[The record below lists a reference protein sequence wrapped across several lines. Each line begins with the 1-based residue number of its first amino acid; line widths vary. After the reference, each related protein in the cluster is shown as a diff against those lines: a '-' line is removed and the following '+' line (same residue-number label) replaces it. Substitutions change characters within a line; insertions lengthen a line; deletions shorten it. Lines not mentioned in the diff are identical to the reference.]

1 MPDIMQTGPVG
12 LKGLKGVR
20 QGFEKLAGES
30 AESIATGNMPLA
42 ERPVGMELAQ
52 HGYGDSVYD
61 QEATSMYDV
70 ENLDDFRGRAQ
81 SGIMQIGNGLI
92 KMATTAATTFLDGT
106 LGLLWGLG
114 TGIANTFS
122 DDPDTT
128 FINGLWNNDFN
139 RAMSDIQDKME
150 EIAPNYYTDLQ
161 RNSSWNTAANILSA
175 NFLGDKLLKNAG
187 FTIGALAAASVP
199 GFNMGWLGRG
209 VAALGKGTQAAQ
221 KAGVFAS
228 RAAQTLV
235 SANSEASIEAINAVK
250 EGQKT
255 AFANIEKLSLEA
267 QQDAQMEYED
277 NLLNGMSQSE
287 AQKIYQNRLLDI
299 DKQAKLGKSEAEKQL
314 RDIGNTV
321 WGLNMGVL
329 SVSNTLEFS
338 RILKGGYKP
347 QKMLNDFNVRKLV
360 AGQETNDLRE
370 VGRAAVRGDLELVND
385 AINPASK
392 RGIADMALRTGRNI
406 LSEGTEELVQ
416 NVISNTGKTQAQAKL
431 QQWADD
437 SYRSDREKY
446 SLFANSIDP
455 NITTDLIDYTKA
467 AAKTWNDQFGSI
479 SSPGWEEFVLGG
491 LTGALGTVGIKR
503 NETGSVKLGWQGGWW
518 DAMQETK
525 QNYAETQAIVDS
537 VNDML
542 GSDKFRQKARQAAVA
557 LAMTNDMD
565 MAIQNGD
572 VLKFK
577 NAELGAIVNN
587 ALEFRNQGLL
597 DAYKGMFEE
606 LSKNVSDDDIQ
617 QIKNQLKDVV
627 DKESSLDLK
636 TNDEIRAEVQ
646 DKAKSTLDK
655 IDKTI
660 EVYDDE
666 MSTHYD
672 AFAKESTLLAP
683 AAIEDVTHL
692 RTLYNDLLRRKA
704 ELEQERDAHVN
715 DLNNKQ
721 YEQSI
726 KEVDKEIAKVKEFY
740 DNAVN
745 NPKDYIEYLKGEII
759 KANKNQRAKDEKK
772 TIEGYHM
779 AEDLQGA
786 ADILFYSIANKGN
799 QEAMNIL
806 NDAISKAEGKNKDLL
821 KQLSPFIA
829 QVQGVGE
836 VVKKEA
842 NRLGLDENDLGKYI
856 DAAISNVA
864 LRMSEK
870 PEAFSLSQ
878 AINDIVDSFEGMPIR
893 SQEDADYILV
903 TSAALNNIATEVSK
917 IKDVQDVKRPEPK
930 KETKQREVPDITP
943 DDLTGEKAAPEDLS
957 NVEDISLGTEPSN
970 KQVSEQPA
978 ANPKVMELPSDL
990 STISDFE
997 LQKLDDQYKA
1007 QTQSNSGLSFE
1018 DRNKAAANHGK
1029 IFSEQQRRK
1038 AAADTSSSTGDN
1050 LQNTEVTPNRKENKG
1065 KKAQTF
1071 AVGDK
1076 VLIPATTSDSTD
1088 SSISPLIKDGK
1099 IEATVTGVTKD
1110 GSVSVQYGNNNSVHA
1125 DVRADKVIKQT
1136 LPESPSNTQL
1146 IEDTKKKIESLE
1158 AESKQLNEE
1167 AKNEELPVTATQKE
1181 AEAARKTAEAEAAKK
1196 QLEEL
1201 ENRNE
1206 TLNEEEVA
1214 EERGNLGV
1222 DTGETKSLSFKGITY
1237 ETYDEISKH
1246 NAELITTYKDQID
1259 AFKNQ
1264 MKSIF
1269 GERFDIE
1276 SIVNN
1281 ALGRLSQAFASD
1293 NGRIP
1298 IKYIQAKEAPE
1309 HIFLG
1314 VAMTAPVKKAVEDIL
1329 KNMPDLSGHVIN
1341 IDGREFFVAGLLY
1354 RGWDTNDS
1362 KNIEALRAQYKFI
1375 KDELDKAA
1383 KNSKGNF
1390 TVLENLKNFIYD
1402 MSGGD
1407 FVTSFGKDDTGD
1419 VNLKTLLDNPVRN
1432 PHGMKPSTI
1441 KWAVVEGQKEEPDS
1455 YHMKYINVSK
1465 GDRVLQLTDKH
1476 TGAVYMYIEA
1486 GDGRLIPTR
1495 ITQQSWNDRSN
1506 FLNTESEY
1514 WKQLSN
1520 AIEALLAPDVALSDR
1535 VVAISKLR
1543 DFLQFRG
1550 EEGNLYLQT
1559 DQTKNDYNTLKAAR
1573 KNGDTLEKH
1582 NEVIKFDENYDPAAA
1597 REILERML
1605 DFVNPLFNLRVT
1617 ELRKDPSFYLD
1628 AGLLRT
1634 NIKHLGVL
1642 RNTPYLYPVDKE
1654 GNPDM
1659 RSYTERN
1666 AENSY
1671 TSSKSKRVARN
1682 RYEYT
1687 LGNGR
1692 KAEFWYDGTN
1702 FYNYENGRP
1711 LTAPG
1716 TINQFSDYL
1725 KLWAGELPSVPVEGM
1740 EGASYYIGAPNRLY
1754 LVDKDGR
1761 ITNLTP
1767 QRSQSVYD
1775 SISNQKHE
1783 ERRED
1788 ALREDKNNSVPNT
1801 EGVKYPIGFTFKS
1814 SKGGNLVVVNIV
1826 NLGDNKHNYNI
1837 IPEGGN
1843 PEDAKEVTEGSI
1855 DMTVAKYGSAPKTPD
1870 SATSELAKTE
1880 DKAVEALKNINSGMG
1895 KDSIS
1900 REDAD
1905 KLSKLTNL
1913 AGDLQRESLRA
1924 MDEENDEWFDK
1935 YNELCNSLGLS
1946 PDAPVTEVANK
1957 LQEQGKPNSVQDGL
1971 LSALNCGI

>member
-30 AESIATGNMPLA
+30 AESIAMGNMPLA

-122 DDPDTT
+122 DDPDAT

-161 RNSSWNTAANILSA
+161 RNSSWNTAANILST

-209 VAALGKGTQAAQ
+209 VAALGKGTQVAQ

-228 RAAQTLV
+228 KAAQTLV

-299 DKQAKLGKSEAEKQL
+299 DRQAKLGKSEAEKQL

-392 RGIADMALRTGRNI
+392 RGIADMAFRTGRNI

-503 NETGSVKLGWQGGWW
+503 SETGSVKLGWQGGWW

-565 MAIQNGD
+565 LAIQNGD
-572 VLKFK
+572 ALKFK

-655 IDKTI
+655 IDKAI

-672 AFAKESTLLAP
+672 TFAKESTLLAP

-692 RTLYNDLLRRKA
+692 RTLYNDLLRRKS

-799 QEAMNIL
+799 REAMNIL

-836 VVKKEA
+836 VIKKEA

-856 DAAISNVA
+856 DAAISDVA

-893 SQEDADYILV
+893 SQEDADYILA

-970 KQVSEQPA
+970 EQVSEQPA

-990 STISDFE
+990 STISDSE

-1038 AAADTSSSTGDN
+1038 AAANASSSTGGN
-1050 LQNTEVTPNRKENKG
+1050 EQNTQVTPNREENKG

-1071 AVGDK
+1071 
-1076 VLIPATTSDSTD
+1076 
-1088 SSISPLIKDGK
+1088 
-1099 IEATVTGVTKD
+1099 
-1110 GSVSVQYGNNNSVHA
+1110 
-1125 DVRADKVIKQT
+1125 
-1136 LPESPSNTQL
+1136 SNTRL

-1158 AESKQLNEE
+1158 GESKQLNEE
-1167 AKNEELPVTATQKE
+1167 AKNEELPVTAAQKE

-1276 SIVNN
+1276 SVVNN

-1362 KNIEALRAQYKFI
+1362 KNLEALRAQYKFI

-1383 KNSKGNF
+1383 VNSKGNF

-1407 FVTSFGKDDTGD
+1407 FVTSFGKDDTED

-1441 KWAVVEGQKEEPDS
+1441 KWAVVEGQKEEPNS

-1476 TGAVYMYIEA
+1476 TGAVYMYIES

-1605 DFVNPLFNLRVT
+1605 DFVDPLFNLRVT
-1617 ELRKDPSFYLD
+1617 ELRKDPLFYLD

-1671 TSSKSKRVARN
+1671 ASSKSKRVARN

-1702 FYNYENGRP
+1702 FYNYENSRP
-1711 LTAPG
+1711 LTASG

-1761 ITNLTP
+1761 ITNLTH

-1783 ERRED
+1783 ERREN

-1801 EGVKYPIGFTFKS
+1801 KGVKYPNGFTFKS
-1814 SKGGNLVVVNIV
+1814 SKGGNLVVINYVENIID
-1826 NLGDNKHNYNI
+1826 GKTSYSYYI
-1837 IPEGGN
+1837 IPEGGDPDN
-1843 PEDAKEVTEGSI
+1843 YKEVTEGSI
-1855 DMTVAKYGSAPKTPD
+1855 DMTIAKYGSAPKTLD
-1870 SATSELAKTE
+1870 SATLELAKTE
-1880 DKAVEALKNINSGMG
+1880 DKAAEALKNINSGMG

-1935 YNELCNSLGLS
+1935 YNELCKSLGLS

-1957 LQEQGKPNSVQDGL
+1957 LQEQGKPNSIQDGL